1 MAFFLPI
8 PGAMTMPVSREEIKR
23 EVLAWLDSMY
33 ESKKFGAF
41 SIEIKMHEGHAVSVE
56 KMERVQYVKKSE
68 GYERQ

>member
-1 MAFFLPI
+1 MAFFHPKR
-8 PGAMTMPVSREEIKR
+8 GATTMPVSREDVKR

-33 ESKKFGAF
+33 ESKIFGAF

-56 KMERVQYVKKSE
+56 KMERVQYVKRSS